1 MTAMPVDPAAV
12 RFIGPSTPSHTAF
25 DSGTTTGGRFFSI
38 GTGIVT
44 LVELNTGQGLPGTN
58 YRVWINYTST
68 GIGATYH
75 FEIDGSVPEQ
85 TQRDNI
91 LVAVGDRVTA
101 GQHIGN
107 LMSQGR
113 NAHVHF
119 DILDVGGVETDRCPL
134 EFFSPEVAM
143 AFENLYDSGSLED
156 RSPLPDLCNTS
167 DTPNPQLPDTQAMS
181 ALPVAPSAVS
191 WMGPYGQDESGF
203 SDHLRFGFGAV
214 TQARVFSVGNGIV
227 HSVEVRPFG
236 DLTYRIR
243 IQVTPRM
250 TANYVFDA
258 GRNISDDA
266 RRANMLV
273 SVGETVTA
281 GQLIGTVPA
290 QTGDALLSLTFF
302 DFDDGFIGCP
312 VAQFSPSVAA
322 QLEALYDSG
331 IERRPS
337 SRVDLCQ

>member
-1 MTAMPVDPAAV
+1 M
-12 RFIGPSTPSHTAF
+12 
-25 DSGTTTGGRFFSI
+25 GGRFFSI
-38 GTGIVT
+38 GIGIVT

-58 YRVWINYTST
+58 YRVWINHTST

-75 FEIDGSVPEQ
+75 FEIDGAVPEQ

-107 LMSQGR
+107 LMSQGG

-167 DTPNPQLPDTQAMS
+167 DTPNPQLPATQAMS
-181 ALPVAPSAVS
+181 ALPVVPSDVS
-191 WMGPYGQDESGF
+191 FMVPYGQSESGF
-203 SDHLRFGFGAV
+203 SDHLVFGFGAG

-227 HSVEVRPFG
+227 HSVDVNPFG
-236 DLTYRIR
+236 GQTYRIR

-250 TANYVFDA
+250 TADYAFDVDA
-258 GRNISDDA
+258 NISDAA

-281 GQLIGTVPA
+281 GQHIGTVPA
-290 QTGDALLSLTFF
+290 QGSSAFVSLAFF
-302 DFDDGFIGCP
+302 DFADGYTGCP

-331 IERRPS
+331 IERRGS